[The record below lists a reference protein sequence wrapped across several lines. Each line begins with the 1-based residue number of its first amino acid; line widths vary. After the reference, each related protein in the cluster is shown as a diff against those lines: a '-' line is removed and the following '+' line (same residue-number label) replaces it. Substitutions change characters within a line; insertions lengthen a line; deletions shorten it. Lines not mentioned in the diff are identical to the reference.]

1 LFSYIQAEAEKLV
14 GGLFEDT
21 LQPISAENPMVSPD
35 TGFINMLRFGM
46 LALKLLPDSSSA
58 SKL

>member
-1 LFSYIQAEAEKLV
+1 V
-14 GGLFEDT
+14 GGLFEET
-21 LQPISAENPMVSPD
+21 LQPITSENPMVSPD

-58 SKL
+58 SKYMS